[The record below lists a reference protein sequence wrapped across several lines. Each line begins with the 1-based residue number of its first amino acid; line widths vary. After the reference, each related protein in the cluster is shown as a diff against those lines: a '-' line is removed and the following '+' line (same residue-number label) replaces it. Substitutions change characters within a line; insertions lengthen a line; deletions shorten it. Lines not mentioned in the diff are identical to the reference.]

1 MRNPIRRIRNFAIY
15 LLPVLFLTTASLL
28 LLGLL
33 YYPTPS
39 IPTGGER
46 QTVVVMNENHWRTHA
61 EDLLAILLA
70 DALRQLQEEQNGHAR
85 TLMYQY
91 DRPAGERQP
100 FSGVIPLWI
109 ENGGN
114 PGHPLLIRI

>member
-1 MRNPIRRIRNFAIY
+1 MRNTICRIRNFVIY
-15 LLPVLFLTTASLL
+15 LPPVLLLATAGIL

-33 YYPTPS
+33 YYPTPWT
-39 IPTGGER
+39 PTDGGR
-46 QTVVVMNENHWRTHA
+46 QIVVVTDENHWRIPA

-109 ENGGN
+109 ENGGD

>member
-1 MRNPIRRIRNFAIY
+1 MRNTIRRIRNFVIY
-15 LLPVLFLTTASLL
+15 LPPVLLLATAGIL

-39 IPTGGER
+39 TPTDGGR
-46 QTVVVMNENHWRTHA
+46 QIVVVTDENHWRIPA

-91 DRPAGERQP
+91 DSPSTERRP
-100 FSGVIPLWI
+100 FSRAIPPWI

-114 PGHPLLIRI
+114 PSHPVLIWI

>member
-1 MRNPIRRIRNFAIY
+1 MRNMIRRIRNFVIY
-15 LLPVLFLTTASLL
+15 LPPVLLLATAGIL

-39 IPTGGER
+39 TPTDGGR
-46 QTVVVMNENHWRTHA
+46 QIVVVTDENHWRIPA

-91 DRPAGERQP
+91 DRPSIERRP
-100 FSGVIPLWI
+100 FSRAIPPWI

-114 PGHPLLIRI
+114 PSHPVLIWI

>member
-1 MRNPIRRIRNFAIY
+1 MRNTICRIRNFVIY
-15 LLPVLFLTTASLL
+15 LPPVLLLATAGIL

-39 IPTGGER
+39 TPTDGGR
-46 QTVVVMNENHWRTHA
+46 QIVVVTDENHWRIPA

-91 DRPAGERQP
+91 DSPSTERRP
-100 FSGVIPLWI
+100 FSRAIPPWI
-109 ENGGN
+109 ENGRN
-114 PGHPLLIRI
+114 PSHPVLIWI

>member
-1 MRNPIRRIRNFAIY
+1 MRNTIRRIRNFVIY
-15 LLPVLFLTTASLL
+15 LPPVLLLATAGIL

-39 IPTGGER
+39 TPTDGGR
-46 QTVVVMNENHWRTHA
+46 QIVVVTDENHWRIPA

-91 DRPAGERQP
+91 DSPSTERRP
-100 FSGVIPLWI
+100 FSRAIPPWI

-114 PGHPLLIRI
+114 PSHPVLIRI

>member
-1 MRNPIRRIRNFAIY
+1 MSNTIRHIRNFAIY
-15 LLPVLFLTTASLL
+15 LLPVLFLTTAGLL

-39 IPTGGER
+39 IPIRSEHQPAIATHES
-46 QTVVVMNENHWRTHA
+46 HWRAHA

-70 DALRQLQEEQNGHAR
+70 DALRQIEQERNVHAR

-114 PGHPLLIRI
+114 PDHPLLIRI